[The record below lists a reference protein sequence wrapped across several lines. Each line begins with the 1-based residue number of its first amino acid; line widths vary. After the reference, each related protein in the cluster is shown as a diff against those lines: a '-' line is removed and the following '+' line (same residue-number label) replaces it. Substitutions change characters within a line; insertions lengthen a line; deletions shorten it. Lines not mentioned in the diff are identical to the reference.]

1 MASSK
6 ENDKGNPENGIV
18 IKDNYVG
25 YPLNMF
31 CVPKHYEDDL
41 IDIMIPAGLIS
52 DRIERI
58 ARDIVYA
65 INPENEA
72 IVVLCVLKGG
82 YKFFADLLDKIKQ
95 LNRNSERSIP
105 ISIDFIRLQSYK
117 NDKSQGSI
125 QVIGGDR
132 LENLKGK
139 CVLVVEDI
147 IDTGRTMVKLKELLA
162 KHEPKCV
169 KVTSLLVK
177 RSSRSSGYKPDF
189 TGFEIPDEFVVGYAL
204 DYNEHFRD
212 LSHICVINENGKKKY
227 AVAS

>member
-1 MASSK
+1 MQ
-6 ENDKGNPENGIV
+6 
-18 IKDNYVG
+18 IKDSYAG

-31 CVPKHYEDDL
+31 CVPKHYENDL
-41 IDIMIPAGLIS
+41 NDIMIPAGLIN

-58 ARDIVYA
+58 ARDIVHELVLQ
-65 INPENEA
+65 NDVG

-95 LNRNSERSIP
+95 LNRNSEESVP
-105 ISIDFIRLQSYK
+105 LAIDFIRLQSYK
-117 NDKSQGSI
+117 NDKSQGEI

-147 IDTGRTMVKLKELLA
+147 IDTGRTMIKLKELLA

-169 KVTSLLVK
+169 KVASLLVK
-177 RSSRSSGYKPDF
+177 RNTHSTGYRPDF

-212 LSHICVINENGKKKY
+212 LSHICVISESGKKKY
-227 AVAS
+227 AVSS